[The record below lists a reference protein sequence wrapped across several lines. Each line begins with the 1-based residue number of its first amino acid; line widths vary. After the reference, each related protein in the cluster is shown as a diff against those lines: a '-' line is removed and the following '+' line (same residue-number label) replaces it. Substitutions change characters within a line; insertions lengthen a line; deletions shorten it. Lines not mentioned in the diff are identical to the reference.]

1 MNFDKNAESVKF
13 LSNIVTS
20 PITATTITP
29 VSQINTVIP
38 ESNESYISK
47 HVAAVSFL
55 GSINTGV
62 PESNPLPIEL
72 NDLPVEPKG
81 VEAPQAIVNIPI
93 EMYRQ
98 GEVVLPESFFGE
110 RLLLTIRGS
119 PLVLFSVI
127 PISEKY
133 KPKRHRGP
141 KTMFGL

>member
-1 MNFDKNAESVKF
+1 MKFDKNKESVKF
-13 LSNIVTS
+13 LSNITTT
-20 PITATTITP
+20 PIAPASVKTTP
-29 VSQINTVIP
+29 VHHA
-38 ESNESYISK
+38 SNENYISK
-47 HVAAVSFL
+47 QIAAVSFL
-55 GSINTGV
+55 GNINTGTIQV
-62 PESNPLPIEL
+62 QQPPIEL
-72 NDLPVEPKG
+72 NDFPLEPK
-81 VEAPQAIVNIPI
+81 VIEAPVTVVHIPI

>member
-1 MNFDKNAESVKF
+1 MDFDKNKESVKF
-13 LSNIVTS
+13 LSNITTS
-20 PITATTITP
+20 PIMPASVKTSTP
-29 VSQINTVIP
+29 VHHASSKT
-38 ESNESYISK
+38 YISK
-47 HVAAVSFL
+47 KIAAISFL
-55 GSINTGV
+55 GNINTGT
-62 PESNPLPIEL
+62 PELQQQPIEL
-72 NDLPVEPKG
+72 NDFPLEPKL
-81 VEAPQAIVNIPI
+81 VEAPQTVVHIPI

>member
-13 LSNIVTS
+13 LSNIATS
-20 PITATTITP
+20 PIATTSVQP
-29 VSQINTVIP
+29 VPIINTVIT
-38 ESNESYISK
+38 ETNECYVSK

-72 NDLPVEPKG
+72 NDFPVEPKV
-81 VEAPQAIVNIPI
+81 VEAPQLIVNIPI

>member
-1 MNFDKNAESVKF
+1 MEFDKTKESIKF
-13 LSNIVTS
+13 LSKIATS
-20 PITATTITP
+20 PVPTPTASTWAPTP
-29 VSQINTVIP
+29 RQPDPNQG
-38 ESNESYISK
+38 YISK
-47 HVAAVSFL
+47 QTAAVSFL
-55 GSINTGV
+55 GNISTGL
-62 PESNPLPIEL
+62 SWTNAPIEL
-72 NDLPVEPKG
+72 TDFVVEPKAPD
-81 VEAPQAIVNIPI
+81 APQTVVHIPI

-127 PISEKY
+127 PVREKY